1 MIYQKQGEQDIQT
14 HADHKMGIIPQV
26 SVMQLFVFRVE
37 TSRSYFSS
45 ASSTKLLSSVADMLM
60 SDLISLL
67 FFCCVSLEQMLNYH
81 KKKSDALC
89 YYVLYP
95 FRIPTVLLHFLQPIV
110 YWIKTSQHHQDFS
123 LYI

>member
-45 ASSTKLLSSVADMLM
+45 VTDMLM